1 MKISKIQLLGI
12 FNKKQNNK
20 IKKLIIQKKLISII
34 QKMTSTIFKLLA
46 LCLLIDIYR
55 KFKETSKI
63 RKPQNEINQLKKKK
77 KKK

>member
-46 LCLLIDIYR
+46 MFLNRYI
-55 KFKETSKI
+55 
-63 RKPQNEINQLKKKK
+63 
-77 KKK
+77 